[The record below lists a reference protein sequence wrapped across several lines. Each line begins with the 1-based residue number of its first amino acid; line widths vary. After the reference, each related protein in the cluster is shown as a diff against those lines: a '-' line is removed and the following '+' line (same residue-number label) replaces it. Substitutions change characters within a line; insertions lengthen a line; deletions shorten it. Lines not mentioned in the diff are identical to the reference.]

1 MKGSV
6 KLLVEPDVVLIDRGQ
21 DFGPS
26 TKGTY
31 DTSEQ
36 RLDDLVAQ
44 GEKSAHGPDA
54 GRIGLV
60 AARPLDGVDQ
70 LLPSRRELRKSL

>member
-1 MKGSV
+1 
-6 KLLVEPDVVLIDRGQ
+6 VLIDRGQ